1 MISND
6 AIRRNMA
13 VSMSVVSKLTDLT
26 PRQIRYY
33 ETHELIKPERTEGQ
47 KRLFSLN
54 DLERL
59 LEIKSLLEKDLIS
72 KGLNKSFMTH
82 KSI

>member
-1 MISND
+1 MMQSDEIWLS
-6 AIRRNMA
+6 
-13 VSMSVVSKLTDLT
+13 SMSVVSKLTDLT